1 VFGGRTRLLAAITAL
16 GALAIAVEVTEASW
30 RPATNLSATGLA
42 IGDPPDVATGTDGTT
57 VAVWSRY
64 DGTNGTTCCLRIEA
78 RIRRPGSKFGTTRIL
93 SEAGENAR
101 APQVAVDP
109 GGTAIVVWARFDG
122 TQPPFTCC
130 TRVQARVWRPGHG
143 LGPVQTL
150 SAAGEDASYG
160 DVGVGR
166 NGRAVAIWTR
176 EESSFGP
183 RELQA
188 RFRAPHHGGS
198 PGFGAL
204 QSLTPSGEYAYDP
217 KLGVAPDGRAIVI
230 WQRYNGTEN
239 RIVAKLRAP
248 GEPFGGQRRNL
259 SAGGANADYPAVDM
273 GPDGTALAAWTTDR
287 FLPDYGVESRR
298 VTPGGH
304 LSAVATIS
312 KKVNENYPAVAIDA
326 RRRSS
331 VAWEDGS
338 PDSRIKVRTRG
349 RHGGFGKGQFLSPL
363 GDSAYD
369 PVLSIAPD
377 RTAFAGWSL
386 AGTDY
391 LSQARLR
398 HAGRGKFV
406 SLKTLSDPGDDAT
419 ELRIAAGPGARAIA
433 VWRRSDRI
441 QAARYVP

>member
-1 VFGGRTRLLAAITAL
+1 LATAVD
-16 GALAIAVEVTEASW
+16 AAEASW
-30 RPATNLSATGLA
+30 KPATNLSATGLA

-78 RIRRPGSKFGTTRIL
+78 RIRRPGGKFGATRIL
-93 SEAGENAR
+93 SDAGENAR
-101 APQVAVDP
+101 APRVAVDP
-109 GGTAIVVWARFDG
+109 DGIAIVIWERFDG

-143 LGPVQTL
+143 FGSVQTL
-150 SAAGEDASYG
+150 SAAGEDAHYG
-160 DVGVGR
+160 DAGVGR
-166 NGRAVAIWTR
+166 DGRAVAIWTR
-176 EESSFGP
+176 EESSNGP
-183 RELQA
+183 RQLQA
-188 RFRAPHHGGS
+188 RFRGPHHGGA
-198 PGFGAL
+198 PGFGAVQNL
-204 QSLTPSGEYAYDP
+204 APSGEYAYDP
-217 KLGVAPDGRAIVI
+217 KLDVAPNGRAIVI

-248 GEPFGGQRRNL
+248 GQRFGGKRRSL
-259 SAGGANADYPAVDM
+259 SAGGGNADYPAVDM

-298 VTPGGH
+298 VTPRGH
-304 LSAVATIS
+304 LAAVATIS

-331 VAWEDGS
+331 VAWEDGF

-349 RHGGFGKGQFLSPL
+349 RHGGFGKAQFLSPL

-369 PVLSIAPD
+369 PVLSIGPD
-377 RTAFAGWSL
+377 RTAFAGWLL
-386 AGTDY
+386 AGADY
-391 LSQARLR
+391 LAQARVR
-398 HAGRGKFV
+398 PAGRGKFV
-406 SLKTLSDPGDDAT
+406 FPETLSDPGDDAT

-433 VWRRSDRI
+433 AWRRSDRI